1 MEIANK
7 SFVHWGGLVEFYFL
21 GKLAP
26 LRRIGAW
33 NPRTEIEDA
42 SACVPW
48 YLLWELKKKTNKKK
62 QLQSCYQNP
71 KLCAEY
77 LCSLLQRL
85 YAPRVRI
92 LDCRD
97 PFICLTSGTGIVIG
111 RQKNDT
117 GTETNELRMAQL
129 IWTAVINIQT
139 RDTGIRKEAVECLCG
154 VNISWF
160 QQSSGRIKSCS
171 I

>member
-48 YLLWELKKKTNKKK
+48 YLLWELKKKQIKKK
-62 QLQSCYQNP
+62 LQSCYQNP

-85 YAPRVRI
+85 SCTQSKNPRLWWPFYLSDERHRH
-92 LDCRD
+92 CNRETKKWYRD
-97 PFICLTSGTGIVIG
+97 GDQRTPNGTTYMDSCY
-111 RQKNDT
+111 QH
-117 GTETNELRMAQL
+117 TNP
-129 IWTAVINIQT
+129 WH
-139 RDTGIRKEAVECLCG
+139 RDKKGG
-154 VNISWF
+154 SWVF
-160 QQSSGRIKSCS
+160 MRSKHFLVSAE
-171 I
+171 

>member
-48 YLLWELKKKTNKKK
+48 YLLWELKKKQIKKNSYNHVTK
-62 QLQSCYQNP
+62 IQSCV
-71 KLCAEY
+71 L
-77 LCSLLQRL
+77 ST
-85 YAPRVRI
+85 YALSYSDSHVPRVRI
-92 LDCRD
+92 LDCGD